1 MRYRLDWVLT
11 RMVMRYRQDWGIN
24 ENGDEIQTRLV
35 LTRMVM
41 RYRQDWY

>member
-1 MRYRLDWVLT
+1 MGVNENGDEIQTRLGV
-11 RMVMRYRQDWGIN
+11 N

>member
-1 MRYRLDWVLT
+1 MQTRLGV
-11 RMVMRYRQDWGIN
+11 N

-41 RYRQDWY
+41 RYRKDW